1 MYLQISFLEVVVME
15 KLSMGKGQLFL
26 STLLSPLAMA
36 DWLLDVSFEMHS
48 ACRSRQ
54 MVNTSLSLLPGEET
68 IFFEGLRQ
76 DNHHLCREVVGSA
89 QLLDVSADKVSIAL
103 QVQERLDDGGW
114 RTILAQTLSTGLN
127 MPMLFESGEPSSE
140 HVKLQVEVMTA

>member
-1 MYLQISFLEVVVME
+1 ME
-15 KLSMGKGQLFL
+15 PLAIGKGQLFL

-36 DWLLDVSFEMHS
+36 DWLLDVSFEMQS
-48 ACRSRQ
+48 ACRLRQ
-54 MVNTSLSLLPGEET
+54 SVNTSLSLLPGEET
-68 IFFEGLRQ
+68 IFFEGLSQ
-76 DNHHLCREVVGSA
+76 DNHHLYREVVGSA
-89 QLLDVSADKVSIAL
+89 QLLDVSAESVSIAL

-127 MPMLFESGEPSSE
+127 MPMLFESGEPNCE

>member
-1 MYLQISFLEVVVME
+1 ME

-48 ACRSRQ
+48 ACCFRQ

-68 IFFEGLRQ
+68 IFFEGLSQ
-76 DNHHLCREVVGSA
+76 DNHHSYREVVGSA
-89 QLLDVSADKVSIAL
+89 QLLDVSADSVSIAL

-127 MPMLFESGEPSSE
+127 MPTLFESGEPSSE

>member
-1 MYLQISFLEVVVME
+1 ME
-15 KLSMGKGQLFL
+15 KLVMSKGQLFL

-48 ACRSRQ
+48 ACRLRQ

-68 IFFEGLRQ
+68 IFFEGLSQ
-76 DNHHLCREVVGSA
+76 DHHHLCREVVGSA
-89 QLLDVSADKVSIAL
+89 QLLDVSADRVSIAL

-127 MPMLFESGEPSSE
+127 MPMLFESGEPDSE

>member
-1 MYLQISFLEVVVME
+1 ME
-15 KLSMGKGQLFL
+15 KLTMGKGQLFL
-26 STLLSPLAMA
+26 SSLLSPLAMA
-36 DWLLDVSFEMHS
+36 DWLLDVSFEIHS
-48 ACRSRQ
+48 ACRLRQ

-68 IFFEGLRQ
+68 IFFEGLSE
-76 DNHHLCREVVGSA
+76 DNHHSYREVVGSA
-89 QLLDVSADKVSIAL
+89 QLLDVSAESVSIAL

-127 MPMLFESGEPSSE
+127 MPMLFESGEPNCE

>member
-1 MYLQISFLEVVVME
+1 ME
-15 KLSMGKGQLFL
+15 MFGMGKGQLFL

-36 DWLLDVSFEMHS
+36 DWLLDISFEMHS
-48 ACRSRQ
+48 ACRLRQ

-68 IFFEGLRQ
+68 IFFEGLSQ
-76 DNHHLCREVVGSA
+76 DNHHSYREVVGKA
-89 QLLDVSADKVSIAL
+89 QLLDVSADSVSIAFK
-103 QVQERLDDGGW
+103 VQERLDDGGW

-127 MPMLFESGEPSSE
+127 MPMLFGSGEANCE